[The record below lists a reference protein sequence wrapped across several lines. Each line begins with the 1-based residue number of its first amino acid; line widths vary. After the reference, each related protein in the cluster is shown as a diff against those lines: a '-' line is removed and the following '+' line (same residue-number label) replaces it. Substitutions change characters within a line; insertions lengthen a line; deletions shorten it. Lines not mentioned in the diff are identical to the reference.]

1 MAGRNIRIFRM
12 NDQRHAH
19 GFKRRACQ
27 FRTMGRSR
35 SRHFCSLYM
44 RKIHT
49 GLLEYCAVFQYTGF
63 ADTQLP
69 SPYFMHK
76 FGFAIFLL
84 QRGADL
90 VLQCFEEG

>member
-1 MAGRNIRIFRM
+1 M

-19 GFKRRACQ
+19 GFKRRAGQ

-35 SRHFCSLYM
+35 SRHLGSLYM

-49 GLLEYCAVFQYTGF
+49 CLLEYCAVFQYAGF
-63 ADTQLP
+63 ADAQFP
-69 SPYFMHK
+69 SPCFMHK

-84 QRGADL
+84 QCGADL
-90 VLQCFEEG
+90 VLQDFEEG

>member
-1 MAGRNIRIFRM
+1 M

-44 RKIHT
+44 REIHT
-49 GLLEYCAVFQYTGF
+49 GLLEYCAVFQYAGF
-63 ADTQLP
+63 ADAQFP
-69 SPYFMHK
+69 RPCFMYK

-90 VLQCFEEG
+90 VLQGFEEG